1 MAIAAIGQLRKYL
14 ALRKSLAGVL
24 SRPLR
29 LEDCAAIVGQQ
40 RARRGE
46 TFLARMQRDVYENS
60 RMPVRV
66 LRDYERSE
74 LPG

>member
-1 MAIAAIGQLRKYL
+1 
-14 ALRKSLAGVL
+14 L